1 MDKKPFGLMGLLA
14 NLCRSIMAK
23 KDDCQ
28 FGCREEKCREDFED
42 CQCDY
47 DEDDEDDESD
57 DCGDDFPADYEE
69 EEDERY
75 EEGSPSEE
83 WYNFYSQER

>member
-14 NLCRSIMAK
+14 NLWRRITAK
-23 KDDCQ
+23 KD
-28 FGCREEKCREDFED
+28 D

-47 DEDDEDDESD
+47 DEDDESE

-69 EEDERY
+69 EERY